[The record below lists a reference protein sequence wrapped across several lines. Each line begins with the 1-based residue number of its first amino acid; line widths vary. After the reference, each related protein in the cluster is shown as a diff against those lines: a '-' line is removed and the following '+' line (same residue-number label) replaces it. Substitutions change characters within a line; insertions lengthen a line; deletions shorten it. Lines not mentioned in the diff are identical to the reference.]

1 MGSTLDARVPFDDWF
16 YHDLAVVLMHSKLPG
31 GSILA
36 YLSTVG
42 TFVDIL
48 DHSGPT

>member
-1 MGSTLDARVPFDDWF
+1 MGSTLVASVPFNDWF
-16 YHDLAVVLMHSKLPG
+16 YHDLTVVLMHSKLTG

-42 TFVDIL
+42 TFADML
-48 DHSGPT
+48 DHSRPT